1 MSLRRAAGILA
12 LALGL
17 LVALAGGGAQ
27 AAGLQTVGSGF
38 DEPIYV
44 TSAPD
49 NPDRLFVVE
58 RQGRVIEVLPDGSR
72 SVFADL
78 RSAVGCEGECGGE
91 RGLLSIALAPDFASS
106 GRFYVYYGEDRG
118 EGDIHVAEMRAGGT
132 FAPLG
137 SLRNLLT
144 IEHPGD
150 SNHYGGQLQ
159 IGPEGNLFVGTGDG
173 GGSDDQ
179 HHNAQNLGT
188 LLGKILRIDPDPSG
202 LLQYTVPAGNPFGNE
217 IWSFGLRNPFR
228 FSFDRGGSG
237 LWIGDVGQNAR
248 EEVDLGPAPGLGG
261 GANYCWN
268 CREGRVEGPADDEG
282 CAGKSAADF
291 VEPVFDYPH
300 NDPGN
305 GGAHGCAIIAG
316 YVSRDP
322 GDAGLLGRYVYGD
335 LCNGEIRSFAIG
347 QPFATDRSEG
357 LDVANLNSFGEDS
370 CGRLYAV
377 SGSGTVYRIVGSA
390 PTSCS
395 GVAPI
400 PTAALS
406 PSFVGIKP
414 LARRV
419 VRNKRTVITAW
430 VSPCKGRPGDP
441 VTLWRGR
448 KKLGTRHL
456 DKLCTVRF
464 RPRISRRSRFRATVK
479 ADATYIAAISRK
491 VTIKPSKHKKR
502 HRRHH

>member
-12 LALGL
+12 LALGM
-17 LVALAGGGAQ
+17 LVAVAGGGAQ
-27 AAGLQTVGSGF
+27 AAGLQSVGTGF
-38 DEPIYV
+38 DEPIFV

-58 RQGRVIEVLPDGSR
+58 RQGRVVEVLPDGSR

-78 RSAVGCEGECGGE
+78 RTTVGCAGECGGE

-106 GRFYVYYGEDRG
+106 GRFYVYYGEDQG
-118 EGDIHVAEMRAGGT
+118 EGDIHVAEMKASGS
-132 FAPLG
+132 FAPLA

-159 IGPEGNLFVGTGDG
+159 IGPEGNLFIGTGDG
-173 GGSDDQ
+173 GGSNDQ
-179 HHNAQNLGT
+179 HHNAQDLGS

-202 LLQYTVPAGNPFGNE
+202 LLPYTVPAGNPLGNE
-217 IWSFGLRNPFR
+217 IWSYGLRNPFR

-237 LWIGDVGQNAR
+237 LWIGDVGQGAR
-248 EEVDLGPAPGLGG
+248 EEVDFGPAPGLGG
-261 GANYCWN
+261 GANYGWN
-268 CREGRVEGPADDEG
+268 CREGRIEGPADDEG
-282 CAGKSAADF
+282 CEGAPADAF

-300 NDPGN
+300 SDLGN
-305 GGAHGCAIIAG
+305 GGAHGCAIIGG

-322 GDAGLLGRYVYGD
+322 GDAGLLGRYLYGD
-335 LCNGEIRSFAIG
+335 LCVGEIRSFAPG
-347 QPFATDRSEG
+347 QSFASDRSEG
-357 LDVANLNSFGEDS
+357 LDIANLNSFGEDS

-377 SGSGTVYRIVGSA
+377 SGGGTVYRIVGSA
-390 PTSCS
+390 PTACS
-395 GVAPI
+395 TPPGP
-400 PTAALS
+400 PPALN
-406 PSFVGIKP
+406 PSFVGIRP

-419 VRNKRTVITAW
+419 VRNRRTVITAW

-448 KKLGTRHL
+448 TKLGTRHL
-456 DKLCTVRF
+456 DKVCTARF
-464 RPRISRRSRFRATVK
+464 RPRISRRAGFRATVK
-479 ADATYIAAISRK
+479 ADATYVAAISRK
-491 VTIKPSKHKKR
+491 VTIKPKKH
-502 HRRHH
+502 HRHHR